1 MQPRSSYR
9 AFALLGVLALLLGLA
24 ACGSSKSSSS
34 GSGGSS
40 SSGSSSGGSSASD
53 MPGKGKPPIK
63 MGAKNFTEQFIL
75 GELYKQAL
83 QAKGYTVNLK
93 SGIGS
98 SEIIDKSLTSG
109 QIDFYP
115 EYTGVI
121 QTELAHLNNLPKSA
135 EQTYQQA
142 KDFEIKRGFV
152 VLDKTPGFDAD
163 AVAVKPAY
171 AQKNGLKTLAD
182 LKKVGSFKFGAPP
195 ENKTRFQGVVGLKKV
210 YGLNQLQFVPLT
222 APLQYNALDQGN
234 IDVATVFTTDGQLLG
249 NKYTVL
255 PDDKRIFGFQNVV
268 PVVSKKVIDQEGP
281 AFEQTLNQ
289 VSAKVTTD
297 ALQKMNGAVAL
308 NKQDP
313 AAVASAFL
321 KANGLV
327 K

>member
-1 MQPRSSYR
+1 MQPRRSYR

-40 SSGSSSGGSSASD
+40 SGGSSSGGSSASD

-63 MGAKNFTEQFIL
+63 MGDKNFAEQFIL

-93 SGIGS
+93 SNIGS
-98 SEIIDKSLTSG
+98 SEIIDKALTSG

-115 EYTGVI
+115 EYSGVI
-121 QTELAHLNNLPKSA
+121 QAELAHINGLPKSA
-135 EQTYQQA
+135 DQTYQQA
-142 KDFEIKRGFV
+142 KDFEAKRGFM

-163 AVAVKPAY
+163 ALAVKPAY
-171 AQKNGLKTLAD
+171 AQKNGLKTVAD
-182 LKKVGSFKFGAPP
+182 LKKAGSFKLGGPP

-210 YGLNQLQFVPLT
+210 YGLNQIQFVPLT
-222 APLQYNALDQGN
+222 TPLQYNALDQGN
-234 IDVATVFTTDGQLLG
+234 IDVATVFTTDGQLVG
-249 NKYTVL
+249 NKYMVI
-255 PDDKRIFGFQNVV
+255 PDDKGIFGFQNVV
-268 PVVSKKVIDQEGP
+268 PVVSKKVVSQEGP
-281 AFEQTLNQ
+281 AFAQTLNA
-289 VSAKVTTD
+289 VSAKITND
-297 ALQKMNGAVAL
+297 ALQKMNAAVSL